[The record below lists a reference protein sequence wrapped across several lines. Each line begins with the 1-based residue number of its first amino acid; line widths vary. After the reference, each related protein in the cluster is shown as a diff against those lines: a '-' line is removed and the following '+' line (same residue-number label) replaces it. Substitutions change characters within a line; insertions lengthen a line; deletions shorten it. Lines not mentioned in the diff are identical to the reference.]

1 LKKNNPIWNF
11 TPLLL
16 LLIIVLPADW
26 EELFFFSSALLVLVL
41 VQLKQSLGFI
51 IVGWGGIAVEE
62 EAEERGKL
70 LTQHLH
76 YCLA

>member
-1 LKKNNPIWNF
+1 L
-11 TPLLL
+11 
-16 LLIIVLPADW
+16 AW
-26 EELFFFSSALLVLVL
+26 E
-41 VQLKQSLGFI
+41 
-51 IVGWGGIAVEE
+51 VGWGGIAVEE